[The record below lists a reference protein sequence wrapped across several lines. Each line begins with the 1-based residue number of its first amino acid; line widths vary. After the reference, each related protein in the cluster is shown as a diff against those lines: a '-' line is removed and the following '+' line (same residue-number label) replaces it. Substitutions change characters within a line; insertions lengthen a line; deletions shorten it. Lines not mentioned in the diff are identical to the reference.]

1 MASRKTLF
9 CHFPYLITEPG
20 RVHRVADRDAE
31 DRGLPGL
38 ASAAE
43 EVIGEVSLRGNQTD
57 PLAPVHRDPPW
68 RGHDSGTWR
77 FRRGGG
83 FLVLRVTGVVAA
95 NSRRRS
101 AKKGRNSVKL
111 ALFAVGTPRPPARVR
126 TTEVTNESK

>member
-57 PLAPVHRDPPW
+57 PLAPVHRGTPW
-68 RGHDSGTWR
+68 RGQDSGTGRGIGQAGYWR
-77 FRRGGG
+77 SSV
-83 FLVLRVTGVVAA
+83 VLRIRDIGQGIRRYAVADWPY
-95 NSRRRS
+95 SR
-101 AKKGRNSVKL
+101 L
-111 ALFAVGTPRPPARVR
+111 ATFSGLCLAW
-126 TTEVTNESK
+126 